1 MPVSNTS
8 SDGRRSVSVS
18 RSPLPLASLAQ
29 YNPNRPDATEALWQ
43 PYYDRQSYGTAGAT
57 SFSFFQ
63 TPNGQ
68 GGKTFADTNMLAAG
82 QFPAP
87 TAFLCTAIQVVFY
100 PGALASITGTQGA
113 VSSFWNDTLAVS
125 NAGYLEFVIGSK
137 PYLRDAPVGKFAP
150 NFTINGVAGAGVGAA
165 TAGTVVQSTNFARA
179 AGRYYEITPLLIPQ
193 NQNFSVTL
201 YYPTA
206 VAVTV
211 TGSIQ
216 CILDGFFYRQ
226 SQ

>member
-1 MPVSNTS
+1 MPVATTS
-8 SDGRRSVSVS
+8 SGGNRSISVS

-43 PYYDRQSYGTAGAT
+43 PYYDRQTYGTAGAT

-68 GGKTFADTNMLAAG
+68 SGKTFADTNMLAAG

-87 TAFLCTAIQVVFY
+87 TAFLVTAIQVVLF

-113 VSSFWNDTLAVS
+113 VSTFWNDTVAVA

-137 PYLRDAPVGKFAP
+137 PYLRDAPIGKFAP
-150 NFTINGVAGAGVGAA
+150 NFTINGIAGAGVGNA
-165 TAGTVVQSTNFARA
+165 TAGVVSSTNFARA

-201 YYPTA
+201 YFPTA
-206 VAVTV
+206 VAIGV
-211 TGSIQ
+211 TGSIE